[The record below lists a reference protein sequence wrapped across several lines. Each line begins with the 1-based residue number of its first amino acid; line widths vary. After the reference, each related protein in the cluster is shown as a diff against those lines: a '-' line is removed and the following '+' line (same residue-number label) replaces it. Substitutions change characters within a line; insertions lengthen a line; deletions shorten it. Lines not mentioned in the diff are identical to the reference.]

1 VNTYV
6 YRGRKTRTASSSGG
20 GEGGGRRNMR
30 SERDRANGWGGLGEG
45 GGRGRAGGRRGN
57 RGKEAGGWIFQAA
70 PPWQRSQRIAMATDP
85 ETPSGRRATIASERA
100 SLSDGSNNVSSLLQR
115 ALLLM

>member
-1 VNTYV
+1 MYTGGEK
-6 YRGRKTRTASSSGG
+6 RGRRGWRQEKHEERV
-20 GEGGGRRNMR
+20 RQ
-30 SERDRANGWGGLGEG
+30 SERLGGTREG